1 MVNMHD
7 ARKDND
13 SEDTQPAEEMNE
25 DLCKWKI
32 KTGKAMFALKT
43 MIEED
48 MLEHICYYAK
58 RSMEH
63 PCLSLLKEE

>member
-25 DLCKWKI
+25 GLWV
-32 KTGKAMFALKT
+32 
-43 MIEED
+43 ED
-48 MLEHICYYAK
+48 
-58 RSMEH
+58 
-63 PCLSLLKEE
+63 

>member
-48 MLEHICYYAK
+48 MLEHI
-58 RSMEH
+58 
-63 PCLSLLKEE
+63 

>member
-1 MVNMHD
+1 MMPEKTTTV
-7 ARKDND
+7 K
-13 SEDTQPAEEMNE
+13 TQPAEEMKE

-48 MLEHICYYAK
+48 MLEHI
-58 RSMEH
+58 
-63 PCLSLLKEE
+63 